1 MSNDSNMNSARAGLP
16 EGEELQLSPSE
27 TVAHNAAMRLS
38 GAGRGEVEAKTQ
50 RALASITLGFELIV
64 VVLIGL
70 AIFGLSLLEPRELGL
85 WIAGGLALACV
96 LALGF
101 MRVGKVGIRLGWAV
115 HALMLATAFILPAS
129 LVVSLLF
136 TALWVYC
143 MVKGAQIDRQRR
155 DYYASFA
162 G

>member
-1 MSNDSNMNSARAGLP
+1 MSQND
-16 EGEELQLSPSE
+16 EELQLSPSE
-27 TVAHNAAMRLS
+27 TAAHNAAMRLA
-38 GAGRGEVEAKTQ
+38 GAGKGEVAAKTQ

-85 WIAGGLALACV
+85 WIAGGMALACV
-96 LALGF
+96 LGLGF
-101 MRVGKVGIRLGWAV
+101 MRVGKVGIWIGWGV
-115 HALMLATAFILPAS
+115 HVLMLATAFILPMS

-143 MVKGAQIDRQRR
+143 MIKGAQIDRGRAA
-155 DYYASFA
+155 YYAENGIS

>member
-1 MSNDSNMNSARAGLP
+1 M
-16 EGEELQLSPSE
+16 
-27 TVAHNAAMRLS
+27 AHNAALRIS
-38 GAGRGEVEAKTQ
+38 GAGQGSEQAKTQ

-85 WIAGGLALACV
+85 WIAGGLALVCV

-101 MRVGKVGIRLGWAV
+101 MRTGKVGIWLGWGE

-129 LVVSLLF
+129 LVVSVLF
-136 TALWVYC
+136 SALWVYC
-143 MVKGAQIDRQRR
+143 MVKGAQIDRQRQA
-155 DYYASFA
+155 YYAQLSGA
-162 G
+162 

>member
-1 MSNDSNMNSARAGLP
+1 MTADKNAGDAGFGVP
-16 EGEELQLSPSE
+16 EDELQLSPSE

-38 GAGRGEVEAKTQ
+38 GAGRGEVADKTQ

-96 LALGF
+96 LALGC
-101 MRVGKVGIRLGWAV
+101 MRVGKVGIWLGWLV

-129 LVVSLLF
+129 LLVSLLF

-155 DYYASFA
+155 EHYASFA
-162 G
+162 D

>member
-1 MSNDSNMNSARAGLP
+1 MSAESNEGSARAGMP
-16 EGEELQLSPSE
+16 EEELRLSPSE

-38 GAGRGEVEAKTQ
+38 GAGRGEVQAKTQ

-70 AIFGLSLLEPRELGL
+70 AIFGLGLLEPRELGL

-96 LALGF
+96 LALGL
-101 MRVGKVGIRLGWAV
+101 MRVGNLGIWMGWVV
-115 HALMLATAFILPAS
+115 HVLMLATALILPAS
-129 LVVSLLF
+129 LVVSVLF
-136 TALWVYC
+136 SALWVYC
-143 MVKGAQIDRQRR
+143 MIKGAQIDRQRR
-155 DYYASFA
+155 EHYASLA